1 MDGPEHFTSPRLAA
15 LALYPAGVR
24 LGFDVEEQRD
34 LCREWCATSDLRSR
48 GLPAKAFGFGGV
60 QRERAYHDALRD
72 LATPAMGHPPLI
84 RIAATDGDGA
94 AAYRRRRDSLRAL
107 AGS

>member
-1 MDGPEHFTSPRLAA
+1 M
-15 LALYPAGVR
+15 PASG
-24 LGFDVEEQRD
+24 GH
-34 LCREWCATSDLRSR
+34 TSDLLSR

-60 QRERAYHDALRD
+60 QRERAYNDALRD

-94 AAYRRRRDSLRAL
+94 AAYRRHRESLRVL